1 MKQYDSSEIIDILK
15 IFKSIAVVGLSA
27 NSWRPSN
34 QVASYLIYAGY
45 KIYPV
50 NPNHEEILGL
60 RCYPDLKSVP
70 AKIDIVNIFRRPE
83 YVLPIVEEAIEIGV
97 KTIWMQLGVIN
108 HNAAQKAKSCGLK
121 VIMNR
126 CIRIEHRRFIK

>member
-1 MKQYDSSEIIDILK
+1 MKQYDFSEIFDILK
-15 IFKSIAVVGLSA
+15 MYNSIAVVGLSDK
-27 NSWRPSN
+27 SSRPSN

-50 NPNHEEILGL
+50 NPNHEEIFGL
-60 RCYPDLKSVP
+60 KCYPDLKSIP
-70 AKIDIVNIFRRPE
+70 AKIDIVDIFRRPE
-83 YVLPIVEEAIEIGV
+83 FVLPIIEESIKIGA

-108 HNAAQKAKSCGLK
+108 HEAAKKAKSFGLK

-126 CIRIEHRRFIK
+126 CIKIEHRRFMK